1 MTSHS
6 SCGIEEEVS
15 APNNSDSIRCTD
27 RWGGNLAAASFVIA
41 ALCVS
46 GSLALLVIDYIGDGV
61 FGFSILAVVS
71 AVALWLVVG
80 FPMLEH
86 KKPIVFLPVMA
97 VTSIAYLW
105 AIERLTGGSGWFLSL
120 ALPIALAAIA
130 LFGLTVFIC
139 HRSTR
144 QGPNIAAIVILGC
157 TAVCVVVDNVISLN
171 DVGTLRLGWSAIV
184 AAAAVPT
191 AILFFGLEMRLRSRW
206 PGPKAP

>member
-80 FPMLEH
+80 FPCSSIKNDCLSS
-86 KKPIVFLPVMA
+86 VMA

-105 AIERLTGGSGWFLSL
+105 AIERLTGGSGGSCPWPCLS
-120 ALPIALAAIA
+120 
-130 LFGLTVFIC
+130 
-139 HRSTR
+139 H
-144 QGPNIAAIVILGC
+144 
-157 TAVCVVVDNVISLN
+157 
-171 DVGTLRLGWSAIV
+171 LR
-184 AAAAVPT
+184 P
-191 AILFFGLEMRLRSRW
+191 
-206 PGPKAP
+206 